1 MQITIPY
8 SPRPLQQDIHTQLSK
23 HRWAVLSI
31 HRRAGKSVLCINEL
45 IKRALTNDQ
54 WNPRYAYIG
63 PTYKQTKSIIFDYL
77 KYYAGVIPGSKFN
90 EQELSCT
97 LPNGAKISLLG
108 SENPDSLRG
117 NYYDGIICD
126 EYAQINPRLF
136 PEIIRPA
143 LSDRKG
149 FCYFVGT
156 PQGMSNDFYNKYQ
169 HGLKDKTWYTKVA
182 KASETGIVDQE
193 ELEAALELMGKN
205 KYRQEFECD
214 WVAALEGAI
223 YGDIIEKI
231 ENKGQVGRVP
241 YDPTYP
247 VSTAWDIGISDKTVI
262 LFFQQVG
269 RAVQIIDYYENSNEG
284 LPHYINVINGKDY
297 VYKNHYGPHD
307 LEQREF
313 TNGKSRRE
321 IAYELGLRFKIT
333 PKLSIEDGIHYTQL
347 LLNRCWL
354 DVDTCKKLID
364 ALRNYHR
371 KFNDTLQVF
380 NMKPVHDW
388 SSHACDALR
397 CLSVGL
403 EELRDDKEITQRVA
417 DNNYNPLGRSHE
429 QNL

>member
-8 SPRPLQQDIHTQLSK
+8 SPRKLQQEIHTQLSK

-31 HRRAGKSVLCINEL
+31 HRRAGKSVMCINEL
-45 IKRALTNDQ
+45 IKRALTNDM
-54 WNPRYAYIG
+54 WNPRYAYIA
-63 PTYKQTKSIIFDYL
+63 PTYKQAKSIIFDYL
-77 KYYAGVIPGSKFN
+77 KLYAGVIPGTKFN

-97 LPNGAKISLLG
+97 FPNGSKIVLLG

-136 PEIIRPA
+136 PEVIRPA

-156 PQGMSNDFYNKYQ
+156 PQGMSNDFYSKYQ
-169 HGLKDKTWYTKVA
+169 HGLKDKTWYTKIA
-182 KASETGIVDQE
+182 KASETGIVDE
-193 ELEAALELMGKN
+193 DELDAALELMGKN

-223 YGDIIEKI
+223 YGDVIEKI
-231 ENKGQVGRVP
+231 EDRKQVGRVP
-241 YDPTYP
+241 YDPTYQ

-262 LFFQQVG
+262 IFFQQVG
-269 RAVQIIDYYENSNEG
+269 KAIHIVDYYESSNEG
-284 LPHYINVINGKDY
+284 LPHYINLIKSKDY
-297 VYKNHYGPHD
+297 VYNNHYGPHD

-321 IAYELGLRFKIT
+321 IAYELGLRFKIV

-347 LLNRCWL
+347 LLNRCWI
-354 DVDTCKKLID
+354 DVDNCKKLID

-371 KFNDTLQVF
+371 KFNDTLQTF
-380 NMKPVHDW
+380 NSKPVHDW
-388 SSHACDALR
+388 SSHAADSMRVLA
-397 CLSVGL
+397 VGL
-403 EELRDDKEITQRVA
+403 EELRDDNQIKQQTA
-417 DNNYNPLGRSHE
+417 DNSYNPLGI
-429 QNL
+429 Q

>member
-8 SPRPLQQDIHTQLSK
+8 NPRKLQQEIHNQLSK

-31 HRRAGKSVLCINEL
+31 HRRAGKSVMCINEL

-77 KYYAGVIPGSKFN
+77 KYYAGVIPGTKFN

-156 PQGMSNDFYNKYQ
+156 PQGMSNDFYAKYQ
-169 HGLKDKTWYTKVA
+169 HGLKDKTWYTKIA
-182 KASETGIVDQE
+182 KSSETGIVDQE
-193 ELEAALELMGKN
+193 ELDAALELMGKN
-205 KYRQEFECD
+205 KFRQEFECD

-247 VSTAWDIGISDKTVI
+247 VSTAWDIGISDKTVVV
-262 LFFQQVG
+262 FFQQVG
-269 RAVQIIDYYENSNEG
+269 RSIQIIDYYENSNEG
-284 LPHYINVINGKDY
+284 LPHYINVINNKDY

-321 IAYELGLRFKIT
+321 IAYELGLRFKIV

-347 LLNRCWL
+347 LLTRCWI

-364 ALRNYHR
+364 SLRNYHR

-403 EELRDDKEITQRVA
+403 EELRDDKEITQRIA
-417 DNNYNPLGRSHE
+417 DNNYNPLGKTYE
-429 QNL
+429 QII

>member
-8 SPRPLQQDIHTQLSK
+8 SPRELQQEIHTELSK

-45 IKRALTNDQ
+45 IKRALTNDM

-63 PTYKQTKSIIFDYL
+63 PTYKQTKAIIFDYL
-77 KYYAGVIPGSKFN
+77 KFYAGVIPGTKFN

-97 LPNGAKISLLG
+97 FPNGAKIVLLG

-117 NYYDGIICD
+117 SYFDGIICD

-136 PEIIRPA
+136 PEVIRPA

-156 PQGMSNDFYNKYQ
+156 PQGMSNDFYAKYQ
-169 HGLKDKTWYTKVA
+169 HGLKDKTWYTKIA
-182 KASETGIVDQE
+182 KASETNIVDE
-193 ELEAALELMGKN
+193 DELDAALELMGKN
-205 KYRQEFECD
+205 KFRQEFECD
-214 WVAALEGAI
+214 WIAAIEGSI
-223 YGDIIEKI
+223 FGDIIEKI
-231 ENKGQVGRVP
+231 ENRGQVGRVP

-269 RAVQIIDYYENSNEG
+269 RAVQIIDYYESSNEG
-284 LPHYINVINGKDY
+284 LPHYINLIKSKDY
-297 VYKNHYGPHD
+297 VYNNHYGPHD

-321 IAYELGLRFKIT
+321 IAYELGLRFKIV

-347 LLNRCWL
+347 LLNRCWI
-354 DVDTCKKLID
+354 DVDNCKKLID

-371 KFNDTLQVF
+371 KFNDTLQTF
-380 NMKPVHDW
+380 NAKPVHDW
-388 SSHACDALR
+388 SSHAADSMRTLA
-397 CLSVGL
+397 VGL
-403 EELRDDKEITQRVA
+403 QELKNEEQIPQQFA
-417 DNNYNPLGRSHE
+417 DNNYNPLGI
-429 QNL
+429 Q

>member
-31 HRRAGKSVLCINEL
+31 HRRAGNSVLCINEL
-45 IKRALTNDQ
+45 IKRALTNEQ

-182 KASETGIVDQE
+182 KASETGIVDNE

-429 QNL
+429 QTL

>member
-1 MQITIPY
+1 MHINIPY
-8 SPRPLQQDIHTQLSK
+8 EPRELQSEIHQNLSK
-23 HRWAVLSI
+23 YRWALLSI

-45 IKRALTNDQ
+45 IKRAITNPK

-77 KYYAGVIPGSKFN
+77 KFYAGVIPGVKFN

-97 LPNGAKISLLG
+97 FPNGAKITLLG

-117 NYYDGIICD
+117 SYYDGIICD
-126 EYAQINPRLF
+126 EYAQVNPRLF

-149 FCYFVGT
+149 FCYLVGT
-156 PQGMSNDFYNKYQ
+156 PQGMSNDFYAKYQ
-169 HGLKDKTWYTKVA
+169 HGLKDKSWYVKVA

-193 ELEAALELMGKN
+193 ELDAALDLMGK
-205 KYRQEFECD
+205 KKFRQEFECD

-223 YGDIIEKI
+223 YGDILEKI

-241 YDPTYP
+241 HDPTHR
-247 VSTAWDIGISDKTVI
+247 VSTAWDIGISDKTAI
-262 LFFQQVG
+262 IFFQIIN
-269 RAVQIIDYYENSNEG
+269 RAITIIDYYENSNEG
-284 LPHYINVINGKDY
+284 LPHYINVINSKDY
-297 VYKNHYGPHD
+297 IYEDHYGPHD

-321 IAYELGLRFKIT
+321 IAYELGLRFKIV

-347 LLNRCWL
+347 LLNRCWI
-354 DVDTCKKLID
+354 DADTCKKLID
-364 ALRNYHR
+364 SLRGYHR
-371 KFNDTLQVF
+371 KYNENLQIF
-380 NMKPVHDW
+380 HSKPVHDHT
-388 SSHACDALR
+388 SHACDALR

-403 EELRDDKEITQRVA
+403 QELKGDQQAPQKFA
-417 DNNYNPLGRSHE
+417 DSNYNPLGRNYE
-429 QNL
+429 QII

>member
-8 SPRPLQQDIHTQLSK
+8 SPRPLQQDIHTQLTK

-45 IKRALTNDQ
+45 IKRALTNDK

-77 KYYAGVIPGSKFN
+77 KFYAGVIPGSKFN

-223 YGDIIEKI
+223 YGDIVEKI

-321 IAYELGLRFKIT
+321 IAYELGLRFKIV

-388 SSHACDALR
+388 SSHACDSLR
-397 CLSVGL
+397 CLAVGL
-403 EELRDDKEITQRVA
+403 EELRDDKEITQRIA
-417 DNNYNPLGRSHE
+417 DNNYNPLGMNHE
-429 QNL
+429 QNF

>member
-182 KASETGIVDQE
+182 KASETGIVDNE

-403 EELRDDKEITQRVA
+403 EELRDDKEITQRIA
-417 DNNYNPLGRSHE
+417 DNNYNPLGMNHE
-429 QNL
+429 QNF